1 LNRPAISLS
10 YLFPFIM
17 SDQLTG
23 NPGKKKIFVADDHQL
38 FIDGMRLIFA
48 QHPHYEIT
56 GYGGT
61 GHSIIDFIRQQPV
74 DIVITDINMPGMN
87 GIEATEQ
94 IKIMYPGIKVIT
106 VSMVNDYAS
115 VHKML
120 QSGADGYV
128 LKNAGVEELFKA
140 LEFAEAGEVYINKE
154 ISDILLKGFRFNQT
168 AEAKRIKAVKEDL
181 TQREKEIL
189 TFIVKGY
196 SNQQIADQL
205 YISIPTVK
213 THRSNILAKC
223 EVKNTASL
231 VRFVMENNLLQE

>member
-1 LNRPAISLS
+1 MIAV
-10 YLFPFIM
+10 
-17 SDQLTG
+17 Q
-23 NPGKKKIFVADDHQL
+23 KKKIFIADDHQL

-48 QHPHYEIT
+48 QNPHYEIA
-56 GYGGT
+56 GSGGN
-61 GHSIIDFIRQQPV
+61 GNSILEFINQHPV
-74 DIVITDINMPGMN
+74 DVVITDINMPGMD
-87 GIEATEQ
+87 GITATEK
-94 IKIMYPGIKVIT
+94 IKAINPEIKVIA

-128 LKNAGVEELFKA
+128 LKNAGAEELMKA
-140 LEFAEAGEVYINKE
+140 LDFADGGEVYINKD

-168 AEAKRIKAVKEDL
+168 AEAKRIKAVREDL

-189 TFIVKGY
+189 TLIVKGH
-196 SNQQIADQL
+196 SNQEIADQL

-223 EVKNTASL
+223 DVKNTASL
-231 VRFVMENNLLQE
+231 VRFVMENDLLH